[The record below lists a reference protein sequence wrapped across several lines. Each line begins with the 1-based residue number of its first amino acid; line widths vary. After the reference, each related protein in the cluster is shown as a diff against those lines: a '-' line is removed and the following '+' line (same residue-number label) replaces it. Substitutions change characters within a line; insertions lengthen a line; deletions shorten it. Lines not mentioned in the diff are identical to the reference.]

1 MSNVETQSKLEN
13 ALELGPSLAFFGIYL
28 YMKDEVYTVFGTE
41 YSGFIAATVVFIP
54 ILFASMAGLWFL
66 KGRLSPLHIF
76 TMIMVVFF
84 GSLTIWFNSEAFFKF
99 KTTLVY
105 SFMALLLGIG
115 LLRGKSFLQM
125 VMNRFMPMEV
135 AGWMILTKRVA
146 LGFVALAIINE
157 IVWRTMS
164 NDTWVIVETFGF
176 PIMLAVYLTA
186 NIMALDKY
194 LIEEDTDKAKD

>member
-1 MSNVETQSKLEN
+1 MAKEKATPLEN

-28 YMKDEVYTVFGTE
+28 FMKDNTYTAFGTE

-54 ILFASMAGLWFL
+54 ILFLAMGALWYL

-84 GSLTIWFNSEAFFKF
+84 GSLTVWFNSEAFFKF

-115 LLRGKSFLQM
+115 LLQGKSYLQL
-125 VMNRFMPMEV
+125 VMDRFMPMETK
-135 AGWMILTKRVA
+135 GWMILTKRMV
-146 LGFVALAIINE
+146 LGFIGLAVINE

-164 NDTWVIVETFGF
+164 DDTWVVVETFGF
-176 PIMLAVYLTA
+176 PIALAVYMTF
-186 NIMALDKY
+186 NIMQLEPY
-194 LIEEDTDKAKD
+194 LIQDEDDAA